1 MRRSK
6 EALVTAA
13 AMLLSVSHAGAADSQ
28 PQLTPEQQAELE
40 KFRKKEAEAKRELKE
55 VRKNLRKDID
65 SLENTLKWA
74 NIAGM
79 PILVAAFGIVL
90 AVVKNK
96 RARAK

>member
-1 MRRSK
+1 
-6 EALVTAA
+6 
-13 AMLLSVSHAGAADSQ
+13 
-28 PQLTPEQQAELE
+28 
-40 KFRKKEAEAKRELKE
+40 LKE

-65 SLENTLKWA
+65 SLENRLKWT

-79 PILVAAFGIVL
+79 PLLVAGFGIVL

>member
-1 MRRSK
+1 MK
-6 EALVTAA
+6 L
-13 AMLLSVSHAGAADSQ
+13 D
-28 PQLTPEQQAELE
+28 
-40 KFRKKEAEAKRELKE
+40 KNELKT